1 MSSAIAILTYNRIGP
16 LQKTLGSIMATKGP
30 TTPVAIFEDCG
41 QSEATRAW
49 LKSNIA
55 GHPCK
60 DLLATKYT
68 LSKITASST
77 VEAFLGDEN
86 LGVAGNS
93 NRAIRWFMQHT
104 TADHLMLCNDDVE
117 FLGDASALYRSA
129 HVDTGVELFCF
140 CDFDSEQFKC
150 TPVLCRGVRL
160 KKLSRMTGMMLSITR
175 KLIES
180 IGYMDPQFGPFGEDH
195 CDFTVRAR
203 YAGLQSVNGTQMY
216 CLDVEQPSTPL
227 LVHQNVASCIDP
239 KDKPYL
245 DAMANAVMVEKSKA
259 YPFSDPYLPYTLK
272 RNHLVDA
279 INGRGT
285 MADAMLNH
293 INCPH

>member
-16 LQKTLGSIMATKGP
+16 LQRTFGSIMQTKAR

-41 QSEATRAW
+41 QAETTRAW
-49 LKSNIA
+49 LRNNVSGEKN
-55 GHPCK
+55 GN
-60 DLLATKYT
+60 LLATKYI
-68 LSKITASST
+68 LSKSTAPGR

-93 NRAIRWFMQHT
+93 NRALWWFMNCT
-104 TADHLMLCNDDVE
+104 TADHLMLCNDDIE
-117 FLGDASALYRSA
+117 FVGDASAMYKAA
-129 HVDTGVELFCF
+129 HDSTGVGLFCF
-140 CDFDSEQFKC
+140 CDFDSDQFKC
-150 TPVLCRGVRL
+150 VPILCRGVKL
-160 KKLSRMTGMMLSITR
+160 KKLSRMTGMMMSITR

-180 IGYMDPQFGPFGEDH
+180 IGYMDPQFGQFGEDH

-203 YAGLQSVNGTQMY
+203 CAGHQSVNGHGIY
-216 CLDVEQPSTPL
+216 CLDVEQPEQPL
-227 LVHQNVASCIDP
+227 LKHQEVTSCIDP
-239 KDKPYL
+239 NEKPHL
-245 DAMANAVMVEKSKA
+245 DAVANAVMIEKSKA
-259 YPFSDPYLPYTLK
+259 YQFSDPYLAYSLK

-293 INCPH
+293 VNRPH